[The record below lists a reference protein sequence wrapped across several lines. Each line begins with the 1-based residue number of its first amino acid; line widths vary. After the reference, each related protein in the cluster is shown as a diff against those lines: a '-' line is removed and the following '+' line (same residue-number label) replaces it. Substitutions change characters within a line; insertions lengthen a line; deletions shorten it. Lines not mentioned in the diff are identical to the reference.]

1 MRRTVIAVTTA
12 NRPEILNRCL
22 TAAVAD
28 RGVARDARWIVLDD
42 SAPEH
47 CIGTR
52 EIVRSWI
59 KRGLEITYIDKA
71 AEDEISNSL
80 PLSSFRNYF
89 RHLTDRPSTHR
100 VPGSRNLALLTG
112 LSLEPELLLFMDD
125 DIVHHHG
132 EACFFEWCANNIRG
146 ESYIATPRKRGISDM
161 SYSNRLLR
169 ILERDVW
176 REFVSPRGLSAD
188 PELWFSPAN
197 PLWKLNVSGEEQESR
212 ASAESEIVATR
223 PKWVVNTGFMAISG
237 RAGAW
242 LPFPRGHNED
252 LHWSFLQSA
261 IHGTPLLSVRG
272 VFAQHLPP
280 DIGHLAADAIVSDA
294 MGCAI
299 TRAFKKVGSADAGL
313 APMTSAACFQDVLDV
328 DVRREVFLLLAIEA
342 SLRQKAMT
350 YASDVN
356 ALQTLSKIES
366 TLVDAKN
373 QLQALNVRHF
383 TREWLSDFD
392 ERRSMFSA
400 LRRDGGVQERI
411 RNVLLGRAVPP

>member
-28 RGVARDARWIVLDD
+28 RGVARDARWIVLHDL
-42 SAPEH
+42 APKH

-100 VPGSRNLALLTG
+100 VPVSRNLALLTG

-132 EACFFEWCANNIRG
+132 EACFFEWCANNIRVC
-146 ESYIATPRKRGISDM
+146 YIATPRKRGISDM

-212 ASAESEIVATR
+212 AAAESEIVANSSEVGCEHWIYGYQR
-223 PKWVVNTGFMAISG
+223 SG
-237 RAGAW
+237 RSVASVSARPQRRPPLELSSIRHSRHASPISAW
-242 LPFPRGHNED
+242 
-252 LHWSFLQSA
+252 SICSA
-261 IHGTPLLSVRG
+261 
-272 VFAQHLPP
+272 FAARHRP
-280 DIGHLAADAIVSDA
+280 
-294 MGCAI
+294 
-299 TRAFKKVGSADAGL
+299 
-313 APMTSAACFQDVLDV
+313 
-328 DVRREVFLLLAIEA
+328 
-342 SLRQKAMT
+342 SLR
-350 YASDVN
+350 
-356 ALQTLSKIES
+356 
-366 TLVDAKN
+366 
-373 QLQALNVRHF
+373 
-383 TREWLSDFD
+383 
-392 ERRSMFSA
+392 
-400 LRRDGGVQERI
+400 
-411 RNVLLGRAVPP
+411 